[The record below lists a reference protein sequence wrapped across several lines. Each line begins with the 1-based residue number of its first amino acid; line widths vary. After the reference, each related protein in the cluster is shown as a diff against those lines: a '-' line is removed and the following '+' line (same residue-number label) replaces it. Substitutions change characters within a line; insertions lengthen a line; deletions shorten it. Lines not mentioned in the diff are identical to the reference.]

1 MKKEV
6 YLLNPNSIFNRSKIS
21 NLIYHVL
28 ITLITNKISNLGST
42 TNLKRKLL
50 TLLIMTFCLNNIY
63 LQEKLIVINEN
74 MSKQEI
80 SNIDLAPKYS
90 KNVGNIEGILMH
102 LPNLEGNMSEYR
114 FFKNDFMSQEMQIND
129 PEITTYTGYSV
140 SNKSEFINIVKLG
153 DKINGI
159 LMGHSSHHLF
169 EIDNGQYSLKDNK
182 DSLFAQNFT
191 GECGTDHT
199 EFRPFLPAGKRSNTS
214 TVELRKFRL
223 AVVLTTQF
231 VSAFNGEANARFN
244 AMSIISN
251 INAIYGRE
259 LSINFI
265 VDFKIESSTI
275 YNINISP
282 LDDIAEEARRSVPRY
297 FSQSN
302 FDLGH
307 VFHIGGAFPAGGYA
321 FSGKAGIG
329 VVCDNQVNAQFKA
342 KGWTQMNPFIMN
354 IFTNVLAHEIGHMFN
369 ANHTY
374 NGPCAAQDQF
384 SVRTSYEPGSGTT
397 LMAYAQSC
405 GDSNIKLAN
414 GSNAPTSTYFH
425 AGSIDQILAF
435 LSTNTNVCVAPEIL
449 TNSPPVI
456 TSITSGLQST
466 IKLPRSTPFELKGQ
480 ATDPDSDLLTYSWE
494 QLDPGPPHGAI
505 NVACSSIMGP
515 IFRSYDPNPNP
526 SRLFPDLQ
534 YIINN
539 GNVPSSN
546 IGECLS
552 SVSRSLNFR
561 LTVRDNNPQGGGIAF
576 DSVSI
581 FIDGNIGPM
590 AITSPNTPV
599 NWTGGAKHIVN
610 WTVNRTNEIC
620 SSVNLLL
627 SIDGG
632 INFNYIIASN
642 IQNNGSFEVTL
653 PESIPSTNNARI
665 KLESSCSEFIKFF
678 DISNTNFNLI
688 TSCPI
693 LYKFGICNDKPL
705 VITEGSEALSLNL
718 PKEIN
723 RVNTSITLSTAG
735 PRVLVPINLQPS
747 PGQGNCTDSN
757 NINYFSKKLEFII
770 NKSGNYEFEVPSQRI
785 ISVFS
790 NLYNPNTPCD
800 NYIGSNSYD
809 NNGMQGGPSSFST
822 KLTLNLNEC
831 QKYTLVLFTQSIVNN
846 TEIKVSG
853 PAGSLFLTS
862 ELILPDFDLTY
873 IAIDSIS
880 QIIKKI
886 DPLGDFK
893 GLIPGT
899 YKIFGLYYFSGAA
912 LLPKKLDLGALLNTK
927 LTDVL
932 SYNACFTISQNY
944 KPLTIIPICPP
955 NTITIDI
962 TGPKQSCID
971 KTVTISA
978 NAGTTFKWSTG
989 SDEHQVVVGPGIY
1002 RVTVTDENGCSA
1014 STGVTISSLPL
1025 PNVQISGSLSI
1036 CQDGETELSG
1046 SGGLSYI
1053 WSTGS
1058 DSNIIKVT
1066 PSTSQNYTVTAT
1078 DTNGC
1083 SASKTAFVTVNIPSK
1098 PMISG
1103 LAQSCEDQTVNL
1115 VSSEGLS
1122 YIWSTGATT
1131 QSIIVTQSDIF
1142 DVIVTDEN
1150 GCINK
1155 STPFEVMFFSP
1166 GDSPPP
1172 PVKVKNSTCIDCKK
1186 VNGSIGA
1193 PDFNCPTGYRLQYSV
1208 NNKLSWSF
1216 DLPVYDEINSSEIFA
1231 RCSCL
1236 LDPNFGGPSSN
1247 ITTSPQICP
1256 EECGCL
1262 NFTAEI
1268 AGENAVCEND
1278 MVTLTVNDGIEFLW
1292 NTGETTKSIIVG
1304 DGVYRVTVTNIS
1316 GCVASTSFIVNE
1328 LSLPNIMINGQKE
1341 ICKGEF
1347 SSLTAEGGIEYQWSN
1362 QERTSIVTVEPGNY
1376 SVTVTNEN
1384 GCSSEESVE
1393 VIELPLPLV
1402 NITGN
1407 NTVCISETVE
1417 LMAVGG
1423 VEYLWSNQENTQI
1436 VSVVAGTYSVTVT
1449 NEIGC
1454 SASKDFTIS
1463 DLPSPSASISGNS
1476 LVCQNEVTE
1485 IIAQGGII
1493 YKWSNNAETP
1503 NIFVTEG
1510 FYSVTVTNI
1519 DGCTA
1524 SVSKVI
1530 QKSPDP
1536 NLEISGINSICEGEV
1551 TQLTATGGQ
1560 FYTWSTGATTSSV
1573 NVGPGVY
1580 SVTAT
1585 NEFNCSA
1592 TLYSSISG
1600 KAKPNAMI
1608 QGPKSICSGQSAT
1621 FLASGGI
1628 SYSWNTGAQTATLT
1642 ATPSVTTT
1650 YTVTV
1655 TNSNGCTDIAKL
1667 TLKVNSDPVV
1677 QASDV
1682 RFSAVSRNQMTLHW
1696 KNGDGVNRLVVA
1708 KANGPVLSKPT
1719 NGFNY
1724 IANQAF
1730 GLGSNIGF
1738 GEFVVY
1744 NGTDSTTKVTNL
1756 IENNTYY
1763 FRIFEYGCLKN
1774 YLIANANGNPAN
1786 QIAKCLSPT
1795 NQSTTITFSLVSTNQ
1810 FTANWTNGN
1819 GSRRIVKI
1827 NTINS
1832 FTPPPNGTDPSAN
1845 PKYSGTGQQV
1855 VYNGNGSSVT
1865 ITGLIPNQT
1874 YWVRV
1879 YEANCDGI
1887 NSVYNITSTISNPNS
1902 QRTRTVLPSVQSFTA
1917 SNVIFDGNNIIDI
1930 SSIFTTN
1937 KPYDTHPPIDI
1948 YVEDNNKTRFTLN
1961 ASYAAGFSFQLVD
1974 QLTIVTDGTM
1984 AINPSVYGSLEPV
1997 TQTSNSSM
2005 YMDYIHPAAVSEEPY
2020 LDLKLKLLFEGGLV
2034 GMSIPIHIHPSQ
2046 SPLPVEMSDISV
2058 KHNKLADINE
2068 LTWTTKSE
2076 VNNDYFDI
2084 ERSFEREVFQNIG
2097 KVDGMGNSSSSI
2109 DYIFNDRNIQYDGTY
2124 IYRLKQ
2130 VDMDGKATTSKL
2142 VSVTVS
2148 RAPCCQNRFIP
2159 QSFHRYHQLLCRCL
2173 CRCRSKH

>member
-1 MKKEV
+1 
-6 YLLNPNSIFNRSKIS
+6 L
-21 NLIYHVL
+21 
-28 ITLITNKISNLGST
+28 
-42 TNLKRKLL
+42 
-50 TLLIMTFCLNNIY
+50 
-63 LQEKLIVINEN
+63 
-74 MSKQEI
+74 
-80 SNIDLAPKYS
+80 
-90 KNVGNIEGILMH
+90 
-102 LPNLEGNMSEYR
+102 
-114 FFKNDFMSQEMQIND
+114 
-129 PEITTYTGYSV
+129 
-140 SNKSEFINIVKLG
+140 
-153 DKINGI
+153 
-159 LMGHSSHHLF
+159 
-169 EIDNGQYSLKDNK
+169 
-182 DSLFAQNFT
+182 
-191 GECGTDHT
+191 
-199 EFRPFLPAGKRSNTS
+199 
-214 TVELRKFRL
+214 
-223 AVVLTTQF
+223 
-231 VSAFNGEANARFN
+231 
-244 AMSIISN
+244 
-251 INAIYGRE
+251 NAIYKKE
-259 LSINFI
+259 LSIEFQ
-265 VDFKIESSTI
+265 VTI
-275 YNINISP
+275 RPETNAYNISP
-282 LDDIAEEARRSVPRY
+282 AVLANRAANAVIRY
-297 FSQSN
+297 FN
-302 FDLGH
+302 IGEYDLGH
-307 VFHIGGAFPAGGYA
+307 VFHHSGSFGAAGEAYL
-321 FSGKAGIG
+321 S
-329 VVCDNQVNAQFKA
+329 VVCDNSGSPTLKA
-342 KGWTQMNPFIMN
+342 GGWTQGNTTLGEGFLL
-354 IFTNVLAHEIGHMFN
+354 VLAHEIGHMFG
-369 ANHTY
+369 ATHTF
-374 NGPCAAQDQF
+374 NGTASNPLAPSTGCLNNQR
-384 SVRTSYEPGSGTT
+384 SPLTSFEPGAGTT
-397 LMAYAQSC
+397 LMSYSGVC
-405 GDSNIKLAN
+405 GSHDILLSN
-414 GSNAPTSTYFH
+414 NATAPRSSYFH
-425 AGSIDQILAF
+425 GGSIDQILAF
-435 LSTNTNVCVAPEIL
+435 LSTNSNNCGVPEIL
-449 TNSPPVI
+449 PNSPPVI
-456 TSITSGLQST
+456 TPITSGFQSP
-466 IKLPRSTPFELKGQ
+466 IKLPRSTPFELKGR
-480 ATDPDSDLLTYSWE
+480 ASDPDGDILTYCWE
-494 QLDPGPPHGAI
+494 QMDPGPPHGAI
-505 NVACSSIMGP
+505 NVACGSTKGP
-515 IFRSYDPNPNP
+515 IFRSYEPNLNP
-526 SRLFPDLQ
+526 LRIFPDLQ
-534 YIINN
+534 YILNN
-539 GNVPSSN
+539 NNTPASS
-546 IGECLS
+546 IGECLP
-552 SVSRSLNFR
+552 SVSRDNLNFR
-561 LTVRDNNPQGGGIAF
+561 LTVRDNNPKGGGIAF
-576 DSVSI
+576 DSVS
-581 FIDGNIGPM
+581 FMIDGSMGPM
-590 AITSPNTPV
+590 AIIAPNTQV
-599 NWTGGAKHIVN
+599 NWTGGTKRTVT
-610 WTVNRTNEIC
+610 WTVNKTNEIC
-620 SSVNLLL
+620 NTINILL

-632 INFNYIIASN
+632 FSFPFQLADN
-642 IQNNGSFEVTL
+642 IPNNGSFEVTL
-653 PESIPSTNNARI
+653 PTSIPATNTARI
-665 KLESSCSEFIKFF
+665 KVESNCSDFVKFF
-678 DISNTNFNLI
+678 DISNSDFNLI
-688 TSCPI
+688 TQCAIVPFNI
-693 LYKFGICNDKPL
+693 TICDDEEL
-705 VITEGSEALSLNL
+705 RITEGSTSLNL
-718 PKEIN
+718 N
-723 RVNTSITLSTAG
+723 LTSNIYKSVKNIVLTTSNVRT
-735 PRVLVPINLQPS
+735 LVPINLIPNSSGEGTCTTANNLMWFPKQFPFKVNRTGFYKFIFTQNVA
-747 PGQGNCTDSN
+747 PGNPA
-757 NINYFSKKLEFII
+757 NYNL
-770 NKSGNYEFEVPSQRI
+770 
-785 ISVFS
+785 SVFKGNFNS
-790 NLYNPNTPCD
+790 SSPCN
-800 NYIGSNSYD
+800 NYIGSSAFDENGVSGGSSKS
-809 NNGMQGGPSSFST
+809 NNEVTIFLESCTDYTAVLFSFSSSAT
-822 KLTLNLNEC
+822 RNMIILGPQNAEVLINEQLLADNELTYLAVNTEDNLINSASKNADFRSLN
-831 QKYTLVLFTQSIVNN
+831 QGSYKIYGLVYYNNINFPLQSINPQQLIGKN
-846 TEIKVSG
+846 ITELRSKDSC
-853 PAGSLFLTS
+853 
-862 ELILPDFDLTY
+862 Y
-873 IAIDSIS
+873 SIS
-880 QIIKKI
+880 HN
-886 DPLGDFK
+886 F
-893 GLIPGT
+893 
-899 YKIFGLYYFSGAA
+899 
-912 LLPKKLDLGALLNTK
+912 
-927 LTDVL
+927 
-932 SYNACFTISQNY
+932 
-944 KPLTIIPICPP
+944 KPLTILPICPP
-955 NTITIDI
+955 NTITVAI

-978 NAGTTFKWSTG
+978 NAGTTFKWNTG
-989 SDEHQVVVGPGIY
+989 SDAPQVVVGPGIY

-1036 CQDGETELSG
+1036 CQDDETELTG
-1046 SGGLSYI
+1046 SGGLSYM

-1058 DSNIIKVT
+1058 DSDIIKVT
-1066 PSTSQNYTVTAT
+1066 PNTSQNYTVTAT

-1131 QSIIVTQSDIF
+1131 RSIMVSQSDIF

-1172 PVKVKNSTCIDCKK
+1172 PVKVNNSTCIDCKK

-1216 DLPVYDEINSSEIFA
+1216 DLPVYDEINTSEIFA
-1231 RCSCL
+1231 RCGCL

-1268 AGENAVCEND
+1268 VGENTVCEND

-1316 GCVASTSFIVNE
+1316 SCVASTSFIVNE

-1347 SSLTAEGGIEYQWSN
+1347 SNLTAEGGIEYLWSN
-1362 QERTSIVTVEPGNY
+1362 QERTSIVAVEPGNY

-1393 VIELPLPLV
+1393 VIELPLPIV

-1436 VSVVAGTYSVTVT
+1436 VSVVSGTYSVTVT

-1476 LVCQNEVTE
+1476 LVCLNEVTE

-1493 YKWSNNAETP
+1493 YKWSNNAESP

-1592 TLYSSISG
+1592 TLSTSISG

-1621 FLASGGI
+1621 LLASGGI
-1628 SYSWNTGAQTATLT
+1628 SYSWNTGAQTATLI
-1642 ATPSVTTT
+1642 ATPSVTTM

-1655 TNSNGCTDIAKL
+1655 TNSNGCTDVAKS

-1708 KANGPVLSKPT
+1708 RANGPVLSKPT

-1738 GEFVVY
+1738 GEFVVF
-1744 NGTDSTTKVTNL
+1744 NGTDSTTIVTNL
-1756 IENNTYY
+1756 IENNTYH

-1774 YLIANANGNPAN
+1774 YLITNANGNPAN
-1786 QIAKCLSPT
+1786 QIAKCLSPSI
-1795 NQSTTITFSLVSTNQ
+1795 QVSYITFSLISTNQ

-1819 GSRRIVKI
+1819 GSRRVVKI
-1827 NTINS
+1827 NTINN
-1832 FTPPPNGTDPSAN
+1832 FTPPSNGTDPSAN
-1845 PKYSGTGQQV
+1845 PKYSGTGEQV

-1865 ITGLIPNQT
+1865 ITGLKPNQT

-1887 NSVYNITSTISNPNS
+1887 NSLYNTTSTINNPNS

-1917 SNVIFDGNNIIDI
+1917 SNVIFEGNNIIDI
-1930 SSIFTTN
+1930 SPIFTTN

-1948 YVEDNNKTRFTLN
+1948 YLEDNNKTRFALN
-1961 ASYAAGFSFQLVD
+1961 ASYAAGFSFHLVD
-1974 QLTIVTDGTM
+1974 HLTIVTDGTM

-1997 TQTSNSSM
+1997 TQSSNSSM

-2046 SPLPVEMSDISV
+2046 SPLPVEMSHISV
-2058 KHNKLADINE
+2058 KHNKLSDINE

-2084 ERSFEREVFQNIG
+2084 ERSFEREAFKNIG

-2109 DYIFNDRNIQYDGTY
+2109 DYIFNDRNIPYDGTY
-2124 IYRLKQ
+2124 IYRLRQ

-2148 RAPCCQNRFIP
+2148 RAPAVKTGLFPNPSTDIINCYVDAYVGAEVNIEVFNNLGQFVSQQNMLEKLSDARMTKQLDGKTFGKGIYTVV
-2159 QSFHRYHQLLCRCL
+2159 FTVDGIRYTHKLIIIE
-2173 CRCRSKH
+2173 